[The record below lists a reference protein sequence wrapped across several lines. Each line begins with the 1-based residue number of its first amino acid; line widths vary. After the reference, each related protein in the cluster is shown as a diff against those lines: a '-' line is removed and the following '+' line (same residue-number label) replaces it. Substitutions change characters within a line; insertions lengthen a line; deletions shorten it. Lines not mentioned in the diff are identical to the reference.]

1 MLEKVTDIKSA
12 YKFVKDGWAMVKKYG
27 WYNRTVR
34 PYSWD
39 VKVTKILHEV
49 ADYGKC
55 TKCSQSYLNSL
66 ANGLVEIMN
75 AWEEYELEDEVMVE
89 LTTGEV
95 KTVKRSVADLFIGA
109 GTAREVV

>member
-1 MLEKVTDIKSA
+1 MLHEVKDLKSA
-12 YKFVKDGWAMVKKYG
+12 WAFVKEGWAMVKKYN
-27 WYNRTVR
+27 WYERTVR

-55 TKCSQSYLNSL
+55 TKASQSYLNSL

-75 AWEEYELEDEVMVE
+75 AWEEYELEDEVVVE

-95 KTVKRSVADLFIGA
+95 KTVKRSVAELFIGA
-109 GTAREVV
+109 GTAKEVV